1 MKIYVIGVNYF
12 NNIIDNVKILSLF
25 PFFSFLFFF
34 LSGDKSI
41 YKAYMIKF
49 VVPNFQLSYYGC
61 CLISPTV
68 KIRIATLY
76 LQYEEA

>member
-25 PFFSFLFFF
+25 PFFF

>member
-25 PFFSFLFFF
+25 PFFSFLFLF

-49 VVPNFQLSYYGC
+49 VVPNFQLSYYRC
-61 CLISPTV
+61 SLISPTV

>member
-12 NNIIDNVKILSLF
+12 NNIIDNVKILSLSF
-25 PFFSFLFFF
+25 FLFSFFFV
-34 LSGDKSI
+34 SGDKSI

-49 VVPNFQLSYYGC
+49 VVPNFQLSYYRC
-61 CLISPTV
+61 SLISPTV
-68 KIRIATLY
+68 KIQIGTLY